1 MYALHTCSVHGRRGD
16 IDPDE
21 DDHDDYLGELK
32 SMLIS
37 KLRNIIDRSLV
48 NDPDCIKGRKKTVQE
63 IHHEHATHLRLL
75 SDHRRHD
82 GLLSSL
88 MPDRIRASVQLSH
101 RNGARHGPIFIHGDN
116 GTGKSSIIANIY
128 ASVPGWLKNAKVHRI
143 VRFAAASPRSAY
155 NLELL
160 RVICQQ
166 ISIICNI
173 PEGYLPKDASFDPLY
188 INNWFQNLVR
198 RCEDLQNEVL
208 FLFVD
213 DLHRLN
219 PLDCD
224 IVAALS
230 WLPISLPWNVYL
242 ICTTRVPIESL
253 RLTPMQKERFRSG
266 ECLYALSQEAN
277 ETRLRQV
284 QPGESFVAYV
294 TRMFDEQER
303 RFGAHGF
310 GRVATYISCSEY
322 GLTETELLELLMPTH
337 NSEAHIDTA
346 EGFFN
351 FSSFRCLLNSI
362 GEFVCVCVHIV
373 FDN

>member
-1 MYALHTCSVHGRRGD
+1 MRGRRCPV
-16 IDPDE
+16 DPDA

-32 SMLIS
+32 SMIIS
-37 KLRNIIDRSLV
+37 KMRNAIDRSLI

-63 IHHEHATHLRLL
+63 IFHEHSTHLRLL
-75 SDHRRHD
+75 NDQRRHG
-82 GLLSSL
+82 GLVSTL
-88 MPDRIRASVQLSH
+88 MPDRIKASIRLSH

-116 GTGKSSIIANIY
+116 GTGKSSLIAQIY
-128 ASVPGWLKNAKVHRI
+128 DGVAGWLDNVKVHRI

-188 INNWFQNLVR
+188 INNWFANLVR

-242 ICTTRVPIESL
+242 ICSTRVPIESL

-266 ECLYALSQEAN
+266 ECLYALAQEAN
-277 ETRLRQV
+277 ETRVRRV
-284 QPGESFVAYV
+284 RAAETFGAYV
-294 TRMFDEQER
+294 ARMFDEQEL
-303 RFGAHGF
+303 RFGVRGF
-310 GRVATYISCSEY
+310 GRVATYLSCTEY
-322 GLTETELLELLMPTH
+322 GLTETELLELLMPIQ
-337 NSEAHIDTA
+337 NSEARIDTA

-362 GEFVCVCVHIV
+362 GECLC
-373 FDN
+373 